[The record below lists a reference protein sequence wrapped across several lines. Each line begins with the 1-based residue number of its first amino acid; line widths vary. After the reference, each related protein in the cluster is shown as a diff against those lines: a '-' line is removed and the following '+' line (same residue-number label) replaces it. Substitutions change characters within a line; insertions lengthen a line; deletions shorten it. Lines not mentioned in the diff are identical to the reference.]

1 MKKKYEDKTV
11 DEQVRDFDEVMYYL
25 GECSEENGL
34 AVILL
39 EELGKARKLIK
50 CRQALESFLKQLGID
65 TDKQQDND

>member
-11 DEQVRDFDEVMYYL
+11 DEQVKDFDEVMYYL

-50 CRQALESFLKQLGID
+50 CRQALEGFLKQLGID